1 MFLTNCPFRMS
12 PIFYFWKF
20 SLALFH
26 SKVIFTVLFLTHVFK
41 SFFFNLPIYLF
52 LIIWSFQYYTSLWV
66 WFRCRFFFWFSQMM
80 SCFLIYSVI
89 FIVFF
94 YLFKLYC
101 EQYLRPTLRVFPLE
115 TLFISA
121 YYVRDTP
128 KLGATL
134 NWIFGLEFSDQ
145 AVAWIW
151 LPNLCKG
158 HLAAYELFGGNFT
171 LLHSRAISL
180 SLYEANFSQR
190 V

>member
-1 MFLTNCPFRMS
+1 MFLTNFPSFRMS

-26 SKVIFTVLFLTHVFK
+26 SKVIFTVLFLTHVSK

-52 LIIWSFQYYTSLWV
+52 LFIWSFQYYTSLWV

-94 YLFKLYC
+94 CLFKLYC

-151 LPNLCKG
+151 LPNLCEG
-158 HLAAYELFGGNFT
+158 
-171 LLHSRAISL
+171 
-180 SLYEANFSQR
+180 
-190 V
+190 